1 MRPLSAKLASPDN
14 SGSVLLWL
22 FCHLTLYS
30 FLSRLL
36 FLAYCSHTNVST
48 RNLIS
53 FRTPICQHLFSIC
66 RGLPQKIQQIL
77 DSEKKQLREE
87 TCQTQTQPEPERG
100 AAVIDL
106 EALEQKLSQLKATEQ
121 SELETDNATQDE
133 VRIMSLC

>member
-1 MRPLSAKLASPDN
+1 MRPLPAKFASPDN
-14 SGSVLLWL
+14 FGSVLLRL

-30 FLSRLL
+30 FLSRLP
-36 FLAYCSHTNVST
+36 FLAYCSHTNDAI
-48 RNLIS
+48 NLIS

-87 TCQTQTQPEPERG
+87 ACQTQTQPEPERG
-100 AAVIDL
+100 AALIDL